1 MTRNDTLTAEMWW
14 ALKANSS
21 HYSYKPCEDRNFL
34 VQQMFPDSDIAKKF
48 TCGEKKASHLTCF
61 VIAPHWAI
69 ALNFRTPGVEEQW
82 NSSGVSYKSCG
93 ILQGFSQKS
102 WNSLGVKH

>member
-1 MTRNDTLTAEMWW
+1 M
-14 ALKANSS
+14 K
-21 HYSYKPCEDRNFL
+21 
-34 VQQMFPDSDIAKKF
+34 
-48 TCGEKKASHLTCF
+48 
-61 VIAPHWAI
+61 WAI
-69 ALNFRTPGVEEQW
+69 ALNFCTPGVEEQW